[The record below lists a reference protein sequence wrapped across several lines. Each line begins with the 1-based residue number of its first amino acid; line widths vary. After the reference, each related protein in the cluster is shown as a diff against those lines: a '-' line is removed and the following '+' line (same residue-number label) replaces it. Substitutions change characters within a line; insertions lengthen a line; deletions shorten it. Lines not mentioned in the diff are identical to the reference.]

1 MFELI
6 FLSIISVSIITPCGY
21 ILNKNNADDIITL
34 SNHLI
39 YGVIIISFVA
49 LLINFVFPLNIFV
62 NSLILLLPFSIFLKK
77 LRIYL
82 TLNFFRFLFF
92 NSIIIFLLIAKSD
105 IYRPDAILYH
115 LPYTSILNE
124 EKIIFGLS
132 NLHSRFAHISIIQY
146 FSAFFNNF
154 IFGSKG
160 VTLSIAIIAS
170 AIIINFFAHLLY
182 Y

>member
-6 FLSIISVSIITPCGY
+6 ILSIISVSIITPCGY
-21 ILNKNNADDIITL
+21 ILNKDNADDIITL

-39 YGVIIISFVA
+39 YGIIIISFVA

-62 NSLILLLPFSIFLKK
+62 NSLILLLPLSIFLKK

-105 IYRPDAILYH
+105 IY
-115 LPYTSILNE
+115 
-124 EKIIFGLS
+124 LS
-132 NLHSRFAHISIIQY
+132 LIHI
-146 FSAFFNNF
+146 
-154 IFGSKG
+154 
-160 VTLSIAIIAS
+160 
-170 AIIINFFAHLLY
+170 
-182 Y
+182 